1 MRFRKLK
8 ENARLC
14 WRKYF
19 FLGLLCVF
27 WAGNIQ
33 AQNPVTVTIL
43 QDIDFGAFAVS
54 GSGGT
59 ITVSSE
65 GVRSATGGVV
75 LLGDEYHAGLFRVE
89 APNGSYLNLDSGLPA
104 TLHGSSGG
112 QMNVELDETY
122 PAFPF
127 NTIAPFHDFQFGA
140 TLTVGSAGETPP
152 GAYNGS
158 FEIVLSY
165 D

>member
-1 MRFRKLK
+1 MRPRKLK
-8 ENARLC
+8 GNARLY

-19 FLGLLCVF
+19 FSGLLFVL
-27 WAGNIQ
+27 WAGILQ
-33 AQNPVTVTIL
+33 AQNPVTITIL
-43 QDIDFGAFAVS
+43 QDINFGAFAVS

-104 TLHGSSGG
+104 MLNGSSGG

-152 GAYNGS
+152 GVYNGS

>member
-1 MRFRKLK
+1 MQLHTIKG
-8 ENARLC
+8 NANLC

-19 FLGLLCVF
+19 FLVF
-27 WAGNIQ
+27 FSVLWAGNLQ
-33 AQNPVTVTIL
+33 AQTPVTITIL
-43 QDIDFGAFAVS
+43 QDVNFGAFAVS

-75 LLGDEYHAGLFRVE
+75 LLGNDYHAGLFRVE
-89 APNGSYLNLDSGLPA
+89 APIGSNLNLTSGVPS
-104 TLHGSSGG
+104 TLNGSSGG

-127 NTIAPFHDFQFGA
+127 NTTTPFHDFQFGA
-140 TLTVGSAGETPP
+140 ALTVGLAGDTPP
-152 GAYNGS
+152 GAYSGS
-158 FEIVLSY
+158 IDIIISY

>member
-1 MRFRKLK
+1 MQLHTIKG
-8 ENARLC
+8 NANLC

-19 FLGLLCVF
+19 FLTLFAVL
-27 WAGNIQ
+27 WAGNLQ
-33 AQNPVTVTIL
+33 AQNPVSITIL
-43 QDIDFGAFAVS
+43 QDVNFGAFAVS

-75 LLGDEYHAGLFRVE
+75 LLGNDYYAGLFRVE
-89 APNGSYLNLDSGLPA
+89 APNGSYLNLTGGIPA
-104 TLHGSSGG
+104 TLNGSSGG
-112 QMNVELDETY
+112 QMDVELDETY

-140 TLTVGSAGETPP
+140 SLTVGTVGETPP
-152 GAYNGS
+152 GVYNGS
-158 FEIVLSY
+158 FEIVVSY

>member
-1 MRFRKLK
+1 MQLYTIKG
-8 ENARLC
+8 NANLC
-14 WRKYF
+14 WRRYF
-19 FLGLLCVF
+19 FLVF
-27 WAGNIQ
+27 FSVLWAGNLQ
-33 AQNPVTVTIL
+33 AQNPVTITII
-43 QDIDFGAFAVS
+43 QDVNFGAFAVS

-75 LLGDEYHAGLFRVE
+75 LLGNDYHGGLFREE
-89 APNGSYLNLDSGLPA
+89 APIGSYLNLTSGTPA
-104 TLHGSSGG
+104 TLNGSNGG
-112 QMNVELDETY
+112 QMNVELNETY

-140 TLTVGSAGETPP
+140 VLTVGPAGETPP
-152 GAYNGS
+152 GVYNGS
-158 FEIVLSY
+158 FEIVVSY